1 MSNPLS
7 NDLIAQFAKAAV
19 GSDEKTED
27 GVLRGTITRV
37 STGEGDE
44 GVLCVKIDGSDLE
57 TPVSRFPST
66 IEDFAE
72 GDRVELNVK
81 NHALTITG
89 NTTTRAIGKV
99 TEGNLRSEITQTA
112 AEIRSEVADDV
123 AGLNSIIIQT
133 ATEIRSEVNNDVT
146 GLNSKIEQT
155 AESINQTV
163 TNNQNEF
170 TTFKQTVEGWEF
182 VDENGKIVIKDGA
195 ISWDMLDSGAQQEVT
210 DAQNAAATAQSAA
223 NAAKSTANSAQDA
236 ADAAV
241 ETANAAKKLA
251 SANTIP
257 DYIKSTYIDSTEIVS
272 PMITGNDISVWGT
285 FQTLSA
291 DGTATGYMGAARG
304 MDSDGEITHGVA
316 LSYAWDSYSEEVSDS
331 YVIVTNAGVRL
342 QHGDSCVVA
351 AESNVTIDGS
361 DIINFDIGGE
371 YKAILDYQYFRPY
384 YRAGYLETMY
394 LGSSTAPWEAVWSSV
409 GQCTTSDRNK
419 KNTIEDLPEK
429 YITLF
434 DNLRPVRFKMNNGT
448 SDRYHVGYIAQEVE
462 KAMIAAGVDGQ
473 EFGGFVKDRDDDG
486 NDIYFLR
493 YGEFDAMR
501 DAKIKQLE
509 TKALNLETK
518 NLELEARIEALEKL
532 LMQ

>member
-1 MSNPLS
+1 M
-7 NDLIAQFAKAAV
+7 
-19 GSDEKTED
+19 
-27 GVLRGTITRV
+27 
-37 STGEGDE
+37 
-44 GVLCVKIDGSDLE
+44 
-57 TPVSRFPST
+57 
-66 IEDFAE
+66 
-72 GDRVELNVK
+72 
-81 NHALTITG
+81 
-89 NTTTRAIGKV
+89 
-99 TEGNLRSEITQTA
+99 
-112 AEIRSEVADDV
+112 
-123 AGLNSIIIQT
+123 
-133 ATEIRSEVNNDVT
+133 
-146 GLNSKIEQT
+146 
-155 AESINQTV
+155 
-163 TNNQNEF
+163 
-170 TTFKQTVEGWEF
+170 
-182 VDENGKIVIKDGA
+182 
-195 ISWDMLDSGAQQEVT
+195 
-210 DAQNAAATAQSAA
+210 
-223 NAAKSTANSAQDA
+223 
-236 ADAAV
+236 
-241 ETANAAKKLA
+241 
-251 SANTIP
+251 
-257 DYIKSTYIDSTEIVS
+257 
-272 PMITGNDISVWGT
+272 
-285 FQTLSA
+285 
-291 DGTATGYMGAARG
+291 
-304 MDSDGEITHGVA
+304 
-316 LSYAWDSYSEEVSDS
+316 SYAWDSYSEEVSDS